1 MAIFETP
8 CPHCNHP
15 ITWED
20 AKEKTTCPHC
30 GETVL
35 FTDAISLA
43 MDAEH
48 TARAEDADIADF
60 IEKVVSDAE
69 TKETDSF
76 AEEISPEHLD
86 EVFVEVA
93 SEADD
98 AFADEAV
105 FATEEVFMEISEET
119 AANESE
125 PFTLPEESLTPDE
138 IVQALLEDVKAEE
151 AEVSIEEILYVE
163 EVAVD
168 EAAPLSVE
176 AGVLIEE
183 DVVLTEQEMD
193 ESAPLAA
200 EAQAVDA
207 EADLPKD
214 AEIPPADVTVEPAAE
229 DALATEVFTQEATK
243 EQLDTDITAAGNA
256 QAAAKDIPTDAAAIP
271 FDAPA
276 EADEADDKAE
286 NEYIPASIKEETE
299 EEATVNEEVAA
310 RSSISADMVA
320 EKEAAADTAEDARAV
335 ATEETVAAAADASPR
350 ATGAAAKRD
359 PRRVRV
365 QSRARQEKQEKREKQ
380 KVRKFK
386 GKHFVMLAAGIVVL
400 LLLVYTMV
408 LTPMFAYNKGA
419 SALEAGDRM
428 AAISA
433 FSDAKWYRD
442 GSEQLESLLA
452 PHIDRALS
460 YEGHFKAEG
469 KALSIQNMTGEVFVA
484 NIESAE
490 APVTLLTGINNYTIA
505 SGYLVGVRESGGIA
519 FAQLSDLGAPAPEVK
534 GWDDVKKV
542 LVFENTLIGELSDGS
557 YLPKTID
564 TSRLS
569 DKNVAGVYDTLGYFC
584 VQENGKVSVP
594 ENAIVT
600 ESEKTA
606 GIFRTIRNWKNMV
619 MVKGSINTRIVGLQK
634 NGRVKLVKG
643 LQTDKVASN
652 NVSGWRNIVD
662 VAVGQYHT
670 VGLQADGT
678 VVATGNNEHGQCDVS
693 GWTDIVAIEAGNLF
707 TVGIRADGTVLITS
721 KGGTYSPKE
730 LVNISVPLLDDF
742 MPEDISP
749 LPEISAM
756 PSLSP
761 EGSTP
766 PEEGDTSPA
775 PGEGDA
781 SGASSA
787 PPESTASTPPAE

>member
-1 MAIFETP
+1 MAIFETS

-76 AEEISPEHLD
+76 AEEISPAHLD
-86 EVFVEVA
+86 EDFVEVA
-93 SEADD
+93 LEADD

-105 FATEEVFMEISEET
+105 FAAEEVFMEISEET
-119 AANESE
+119 TTNESE

-163 EVAVD
+163 EVSAD
-168 EAAPLSVE
+168 ETAPLSVE

-183 DVVLTEQEMD
+183 DAVLTEQETD
-193 ESAPLAA
+193 EVAPLAA

-207 EADLPKD
+207 EADLPKN
-214 AEIPPADVTVEPAAE
+214 AEIPPTDVTVEPAAE
-229 DALATEVFTQEATK
+229 DALATEATTQEATEEK
-243 EQLDTDITAAGNA
+243 LDTDVTAAGNA
-256 QAAAKDIPTDAAAIP
+256 QETAKDIPTDAPKADAAAIL
-271 FDAPA
+271 FDAPT
-276 EADEADDKAE
+276 EADEADDKD
-286 NEYIPASIKEETE
+286 IPASIKEGTE
-299 EEATVNEEVAA
+299 EEAIDEEVAA

-320 EKEAAADTAEDARAV
+320 AKEAAADTAEDARADT
-335 ATEETVAAAADASPR
+335 AEETVATAANVSPR

-408 LTPMFAYNKGA
+408 LTPMFAYNKGV

-433 FSDAKWYRD
+433 FSGAKWYRD

-469 KALSIQNMTGEVFVA
+469 KALSIQDMTGEVLVA

-519 FAQLSDLGAPAPEVK
+519 FTQLSDLGAPAPEIK

-670 VGLQADGT
+670 VGLQTDGT

-742 MPEDISP
+742 MPKDISP

-761 EGSTP
+761 EGSMP
-766 PEEGDTSPA
+766 PEES
-775 PGEGDA
+775 DA

-787 PPESTASTPPAE
+787 PPEGTAFTPPAE